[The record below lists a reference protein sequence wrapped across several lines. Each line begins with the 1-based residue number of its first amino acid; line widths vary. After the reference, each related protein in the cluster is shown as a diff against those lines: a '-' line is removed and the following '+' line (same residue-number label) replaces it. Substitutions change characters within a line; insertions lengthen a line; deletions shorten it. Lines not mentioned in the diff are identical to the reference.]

1 MIVKN
6 QTELKLA
13 MQQVLKQGME
23 DLTKEVHSLANEFI
37 HKWYDDYDPKIYG
50 RTYQLFKA
58 CIATEVV
65 QSGSK
70 FKSYILLDSSKMH
83 HGLPIGYTEEDVIL
97 AAEKGLH
104 GTDHAQKGK
113 KKRPVQR
120 LFSPTRKHLKNT
132 TFIMDE
138 FKEYLE
144 NNGFYNIKIV

>member
-1 MIVKN
+1 MIVRN

-50 RTYQLFKA
+50 RTYQLFKS

-65 QSGSK
+65 QSGST

-113 KKRPVQR
+113 KRVSI
-120 LFSPTRKHLKNT
+120 FSPTQKEIEDT
-132 TFIMDE
+132 TFALDK
-138 FKEYLE
+138 FKEFLLE
-144 NNGFYNIKIV
+144 NGFSNITVV